1 MTKFWSFKNI
11 ENEDSESLELR
22 IEGEIKDD
30 RSSWLYDWLGIPYA
44 SKNQLK
50 DVLLENKDKD
60 ITVWIDSPGGSVF
73 AAAGIYTLLK
83 EHKGK
88 VVAKIDGKA
97 ISAASMIL
105 MAADEKYISPVG
117 QVMIHNP
124 IPANGVFG
132 DAEELR
138 KVADVLDE
146 IKETIVNAYI
156 AGTGR
161 PRDEIWEMMNQE
173 TWMSANTAVNEKFV
187 DGVLYQDNDEE
198 FNVNNIKDYEFKR
211 LKIVNSMETSIKK
224 MISIKSNEQAA
235 ENKNAEDNSQ
245 KEGDQEVEI
254 KNLEDLVNAYPDL
267 VKEAKNQAVEAERE
281 RIKNIDEIADNIDQ
295 ELVNKAKFE
304 DPMDA
309 KDLAFE
315 AMKSDKKKADQ
326 YLNDVQRDSK
336 ESGVDEVKA
345 MAAEEKEDIENKE
358 KITKEAKSLA
368 DTVNK
373 KRGIN

>member
-1 MTKFWSFKNI
+1 
-11 ENEDSESLELR
+11 
-22 IEGEIKDD
+22 
-30 RSSWLYDWLGIPYA
+30 
-44 SKNQLK
+44 
-50 DVLLENKDKD
+50 
-60 ITVWIDSPGGSVF
+60 
-73 AAAGIYTLLK
+73 
-83 EHKGK
+83 
-88 VVAKIDGKA
+88 
-97 ISAASMIL
+97 

-198 FNVNNIKDYEFKR
+198 FNVKNIKDYEFKR
-211 LKIVNSMETSIKK
+211 LQIVNSMETSIKK

-235 ENKNAEDNSQ
+235 ENKSAEDNSQ

-295 ELVNKAKFE
+295 ELVNKAKFDE
-304 DPMDA
+304 PMDA

-326 YLNDVQRDSK
+326 YLNDVQRDTK

-373 KRGIN
+373 KRGLN